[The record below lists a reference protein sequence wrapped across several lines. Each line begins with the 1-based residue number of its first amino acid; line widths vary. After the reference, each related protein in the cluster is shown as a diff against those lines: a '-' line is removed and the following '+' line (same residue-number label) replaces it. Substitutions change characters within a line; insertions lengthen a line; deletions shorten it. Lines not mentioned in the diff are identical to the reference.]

1 MTIRFIAVAS
11 LIVGV
16 AYCPSTWA
24 INKCTDASGKISYQ
38 EQPCTAS
45 DKGQEVTIRNT
56 KSANSVDNYGAIL
69 DKRIR
74 DAAKTCGMDDLP
86 IYPDIGWTED
96 KFLQCSR
103 FGVVSPASKV
113 NITRNATGVFKQFV
127 YRDSDVYIYTNNGV
141 VTSIQNQR

>member
-11 LIVGV
+11 LIVGS
-16 AYCPSTWA
+16 AYCSSTWA
-24 INKCTDASGKISYQ
+24 INKCTDASGKVSYQ
-38 EQPCTAS
+38 EQTCTAL

-56 KSANSVDNYGAIL
+56 KSANSLDNYGAIL

-86 IYPDIGWTED
+86 IYPGIGWSEE

-103 FGVVSPASKV
+103 LGVVSPASKV
-113 NITRNATGVFKQFV
+113 NITRNATGVSKQFV
-127 YRDSDVYIYTNNGV
+127 YRDSDVYIYTSNGV
-141 VTSIQNQR
+141 VTSIQSQR

>member
-1 MTIRFIAVAS
+1 MNIRFFASAS
-11 LIVGV
+11 LLMGF
-16 AYCPSTWA
+16 AFSPSAWA

-45 DKGQEVTIRNT
+45 SKGQEVAIRDT
-56 KSANSVDNYGAIL
+56 KPADSQDNYSAVL
-69 DKRIR
+69 NKRIR
-74 DAAKTCGMDDLP
+74 DAAKTCGVDDLP
-86 IYPDIGWTED
+86 IYPDIGWSEE

-103 FGVVSPASKV
+103 FGVVSPAGKV
-113 NITRNATGVFKQFV
+113 NVTRNAAGISKQFV